1 GFSVCDT
8 FLVNFFDNVKYHRMN
23 NHINNIIK
31 EIDEKGIADRKTIAL
46 KLATK
51 ELLAQITDMDKAAVR
66 LYKIESI
73 PENSRYYRWERAVG
87 SEGQNN
93 ALYFI

>member
-1 GFSVCDT
+1 
-8 FLVNFFDNVKYHRMN
+8 MN

-66 LYKIESI
+66 LYKIE
-73 PENSRYYRWERAVG
+73 YT
-87 SEGQNN
+87 
-93 ALYFI
+93 